1 MLRLGQPAKYQIRIQ
16 GRLSQGW
23 SDWFDGMIVTVERN
37 GRGLS
42 ITNLT
47 GTVADQPALHGLLAR
62 IRDLGLPLLLVK
74 HLEEGE
80 NTLETDQIKP
90 ELNKLDFHK

>member
-1 MLRLGQPAKYQIRIQ
+1 MIRLGQPAKYQIKIQ

-23 SDWFDGMIVTVERN
+23 SDWFDGMILTVERN
-37 GRGLS
+37 GKGSS

-74 HLEEGE
+74 HLEEGG
-80 NTLETDQIKP
+80 TTVVHDQIKP
-90 ELNKLDFHK
+90 DK

>member
-1 MLRLGQPAKYQIRIQ
+1 MIRLGQPAKYQIKIQ

-37 GRGLS
+37 SRGLS

-74 HLEEGE
+74 HLEE
-80 NTLETDQIKP
+80 
-90 ELNKLDFHK
+90 